1 MLRYFFFYVII
12 NNRIGL
18 VELMIN
24 ISGTLASKFN
34 KVLNKSDDNT
44 VFSDFELSSI
54 KRISLSHNDLEYIDY
69 LYNIEVL
76 ELDSFPSVTNE
87 DLEIIASKLN
97 RLKGLK
103 IKEQNA
109 LLDVDLTPLQYLEEL
124 CLIHNDNLVNVHGL
138 DKIRRFTFY
147 DNKDFEDIKQI
158 VDFLLNNQ
166 NSTITLDVSYYINI
180 VNILFE
186 RKIDIKLLNR
196 FTWVESAGLR
206 KYYTY
211 EYTNA
216 ELESMLKIISTVVS
230 KYVYATDGDI
240 EKFGVLYNWMINN
253 IKFVNEDDPKLEN
266 INLVSNVNK
275 VFNFGKGG
283 RLSYAKAFQML
294 LSFVGIK
301 SSVVYS
307 LGAIDDIGTYNGE
320 KIYSLLGESDY
331 AVLRVTLDDRDYYC
345 DVAWDALILEHGY
358 YDRLRLFLFSKNEL
372 KLRHKFVGE
381 ANITNTHSYRGDDSD
396 DLIMFANDRIREVNE
411 IFDDIERLKPEIDGI
426 GLNIAISKSRVR
438 EIKSELD
445 NLEIMSEDYKNK
457 VNELDKLEDQIDLDE
472 AELIRLENSRKNI
485 VVNYSRI
492 LVGRYLECYKDLNFE
507 ELMYVLEKK
516 EEIKLLSSYMY
527 KILKLCVKE
536 AA

>member
-1 MLRYFFFYVII
+1 
-12 NNRIGL
+12 
-18 VELMIN
+18 MIN
-24 ISGTLASKFN
+24 ISGSLASKFN
-34 KVLNKSDDNT
+34 SILNKSNDNT

-54 KRISLSHNDLEYIDY
+54 KKISLSHNDMEYIDY
-69 LYNIEVL
+69 LYNLELL

-87 DLEIIASKLN
+87 DIEIIANKLN

-109 LLDVDLTPLQYLEEL
+109 LLDIDLTPLQYLEEL
-124 CLIHNDNLVNVHGL
+124 CLIHNDNLVNVRGL
-138 DKIRRFTFY
+138 DKFRRFTFY

-166 NSTITLDVSYYINI
+166 NSTITLDVSYYIDI

-186 RKIDIKLLNR
+186 RNIDVKLLDR

-216 ELESMLKIISTVVS
+216 ELDSMLKVISTVVS
-230 KYVYATDGDI
+230 KYVYSTDGDI

-253 IKFVNEDDPKLEN
+253 IKFVNEDDPKFEN

-294 LSFVGIK
+294 LSFAGIK

-331 AVLRVTLDDRDYYC
+331 AVLRITLDGRDYYC
-345 DVAWDALILEHGY
+345 DVAWDALILEHGF
-358 YDRLRLFLFSKNEL
+358 YDKLRLFLFSKNEL
-372 KLRHKFVGE
+372 KIRHKFVGE

-396 DLIMFANDRIREVNE
+396 DLIVFANDRIREVNE
-411 IFDDIERLKPEIDGI
+411 MFEDIERLKPEIDGI
-426 GLNIAISKSRVR
+426 GLNIAINKSRIR

-445 NLEIMSEDYKNK
+445 NLEIMSNEYKDK
-457 VNELDKLEDQIDLDE
+457 VDELDKLEDQIDLDE
-472 AELIRLENSRKNI
+472 SELIRLENSRKNI
-485 VVNYSRI
+485 IVNYSRI
-492 LVGRYLECYKDLNFE
+492 LAGRYLDSYRDLDYS
-507 ELMYVLEKK
+507 ELMHVLGKK

-527 KILKLCVKE
+527 KLLKLCVKE